1 MSFAMLA
8 TNSGQKYVIFYS
20 RNVNLGETL
29 LQNAGHTYQK
39 NQVQGIMQTCIS
51 FEEGVAEISRPTR
64 HKG

>member
-39 NQVQGIMQTCIS
+39 NQV
-51 FEEGVAEISRPTR
+51 
-64 HKG
+64 